1 MGAAIV
7 GVTGVLDGAAVLE
20 AERLRVTRED
30 PAVGA
35 VVLAATG
42 AVVVGIGGTTS
53 NSRRSVGVTGVEVVI
68 GCDLAQTGVIGVC
81 VMDGAGVDCE
91 ATGGFGVVAVDGWRL
106 EDKGARE
113 VVRSAS
119 TGTGVADV
127 AARV

>member
-1 MGAAIV
+1 M

-53 NSRRSVGVTGVEVVI
+53 SSRRSVGVTGVEVVI